1 MISLVPVAY
10 AATTGLDNLLN
21 KIYKVIINP
30 AIVLLFAI
38 AFTGF
43 LWGVVEYLQ
52 KADSDTG
59 RKEGSQ
65 HMLWGII
72 GMFIMISVF
81 AIMRILANTLGAD
94 VKIPN

>member
-30 AIVLLFAI
+30 AIVLVFAI
-38 AFTGF
+38 AFTVF
-43 LWGVVEYLQ
+43 LWGVVQYLQ
-52 KADSDTG
+52 KGDSDTG

-65 HMLWGII
+65 HILWGII

-81 AIMRILANTLGAD
+81 AIMRIIANTLGAD